1 MRSAGFAG
9 GNFTR
14 ADDLPPISAALTA
27 QHYVIAHTQWETGFR

>member
-1 MRSAGFAG
+1 MRFAGYGG

-27 QHYVIAHTQWETGFR
+27 QHYVIAHEQWKTGFR